1 MANPYETLIQTCL
14 NLEINIGDTF
24 AWGCADA
31 ESIDSGDAL
40 DLIPFIE
47 KYGDEAI
54 VAFVSVKR
62 ELLEDSLESPM
73 LLDKS
78 YAKYFGKDVE
88 EKRDNYR
95 KARQE
100 ILNSI
105 KNPDLDKFNE
115 VSFEYKHKL
124 EEEKKYGEKV
134 KWKGVQLEG
143 TKFYTQIA
151 YLPKKNISAT
161 GVNMKEAL
169 DNLEKLVK
177 E

>member
-1 MANPYETLIQTCL
+1 MKNPFETLIQNCH

-24 AWGCADA
+24 AWGCADS
-31 ESIDSGDAL
+31 ESIEGGDAL

-62 ELLEDSLESPM
+62 ELLEDSLNSPM

-78 YAKYFGKDVE
+78 YEKYFGKDVE

-100 ILNSI
+100 ILDTI
-105 KNPDLDKFNE
+105 KNNESEKFSE
-115 VSFEYKHKL
+115 VSFEYSQKF

-134 KWKGVQLEG
+134 RWKGVQLEG

-169 DNLEKLVK
+169 DNLEKLLN
-177 E
+177 

>member
-1 MANPYETLIQTCL
+1 
-14 NLEINIGDTF
+14 
-24 AWGCADA
+24 
-31 ESIDSGDAL
+31 
-40 DLIPFIE
+40 
-47 KYGDEAI
+47 
-54 VAFVSVKR
+54 VKR
-62 ELLEDSLESPM
+62 ELLEDSFMSPM

-78 YAKYFGKDVE
+78 YEKYFGENVQ

-100 ILNSI
+100 ILDTI
-105 KNPDLDKFNE
+105 KNPDSEKFSE
-115 VSFEYKHKL
+115 VSYEYNHKL

-134 KWKGVQLEG
+134 RWKGVQLEG